1 MAALKQIRAT
11 ARLFLKLSVE
21 NGQVSEARVRDVLTW
36 FEQKTPA
43 NAAAILREYQRLI
56 EREINRSLARIEH
69 AGPLPE
75 GTSAAIAASLAKLYG
90 RPVNATARENPALLA
105 GVRISIGDDVFERS
119 IASQLETLAAA
130 AV

>member
-1 MAALKQIRAT
+1 MAAHKQTRAT
-11 ARLFLKLSVE
+11 ARLFLKLSLE
-21 NGQVSEARVRDVLTW
+21 NGVVSESRVRDVLTW

-56 EREINRSLARIEH
+56 EREINRSVARIEH

-75 GTSAAIAASLAKLYG
+75 GTSTAIAATLTKLYS
-90 RPVNATARENPALLA
+90 RPVSATARENPALLA
-105 GVRISIGDDVFERS
+105 GVRISIGDDVYERS
-119 IASQLETLAAA
+119 VAGQLAALATA